1 MADVVLTTDEL
12 LVLSGPSSVNVEV
25 DFGPEGERGS
35 LFYVSVGNPNTAL
48 TGQTPKAKDLCVN
61 ILKTDNEYSYVY
73 QYNSDGANGFQW
85 YPIIKLNPLQYNKIL
100 TGTFVDGSKVFN
112 IPVNYIV
119 DEETSQ
125 TLTSANFNITY
136 SIPNDNPIASS
147 MTIPALDID
156 SGAGGDNLIINLK
169 AVEHRTDIDSG
180 PYGDWALLN
189 AEVVTHIFISILAIQ
204 ES

>member
-12 LVLSGPSSVNVEV
+12 LVLSGPSSVNVQV

-48 TGQTPKAKDLCVN
+48 VGQTPKSKDLCINV
-61 ILKTDNEYSYVY
+61 LKTDNEYSYVY
-73 QYNSDGANGFQW
+73 QYNASPNNSPEDPSFQW
-85 YPIIKLNPLQYNKIL
+85 YPIIKLNPLQYNKIM

-136 SIPNDNPIASS
+136 SIPNQNPISS
-147 MTIPALDID
+147 SIEIGSFTNDPGTGLQVIPVTV
-156 SGAGGDNLIINLK
+156 N
-169 AVEHRTDIDSG
+169 AVEYTGSAWQD
-180 PYGDWALLN
+180 LN
-189 AEVVTHIFISILAIQ
+189 GVKTVHFVISIVV
-204 ES
+204 

>member
-48 TGQTPKAKDLCVN
+48 VGQTPKAKDLCVN
-61 ILKTDNEYSYVY
+61 VLKTDNEYSYVY

-85 YPIIKLNPLQYNKIL
+85 YPIIKLSPLQYNKIL

-136 SIPNDNPIASS
+136 SIPNNNPIASS
-147 MTIPALDID
+147 IEIGSFTNDPVSGLQVIPVTV
-156 SGAGGDNLIINLK
+156 N
-169 AVEHRTDIDSG
+169 AVEYTGSAWQDLDGVKTVHF
-180 PYGDWALLN
+180 
-189 AEVVTHIFISILAIQ
+189 VISIVV
-204 ES
+204 

>member
-12 LVLSGPSSVNVEV
+12 LVLSGPSSVNVQV

-35 LFYVSVGNPNTAL
+35 LFFVSVGNPNTAL

-85 YPIIKLNPLQYNKIL
+85 YPIIKLSPLQYNKIM
-100 TGTFVDGSKVFN
+100 TGTFVSGSKVFN

-136 SIPNDNPIASS
+136 SIPNENPIASS
-147 MTIPALDID
+147 IEIGSFTNDPGTGLQVIPVTVNAIEYA
-156 SGAGGDNLIINLK
+156 SSTWQNLTGVK
-169 AVEHRTDIDSG
+169 TVHF
-180 PYGDWALLN
+180 
-189 AEVVTHIFISILAIQ
+189 VISIVV
-204 ES
+204 

>member
-85 YPIIKLNPLQYNKIL
+85 YPIIKLSPLQYNKIL

-136 SIPNDNPIASS
+136 SIPNSNPLASS
-147 MTIPALDID
+147 IEIGSFTNDPVSGLQVIPVTV
-156 SGAGGDNLIINLK
+156 N
-169 AVEHRTDIDSG
+169 AVEYVSSAWQDLTGVKTVHF
-180 PYGDWALLN
+180 
-189 AEVVTHIFISILAIQ
+189 VISIVV
-204 ES
+204 

>member
-61 ILKTDNEYSYVY
+61 VLKTDNEYSYVY

-85 YPIIKLNPLQYNKIL
+85 YPIIKLSPLQYNKIL

-136 SIPNDNPIASS
+136 SIPNSNPLASS
-147 MTIPALDID
+147 IEIGSFTNDPISGLQVIPVTVNAIEYA
-156 SGAGGDNLIINLK
+156 SSTWQNLTGVK
-169 AVEHRTDIDSG
+169 TVHF
-180 PYGDWALLN
+180 
-189 AEVVTHIFISILAIQ
+189 VISIVV
-204 ES
+204 

>member
-35 LFYVSVGNPNTAL
+35 LFFVSVGNPNTAL

-85 YPIIKLNPLQYNKIL
+85 YPIIKLSPLQYNKIL

-136 SIPNDNPIASS
+136 SILNENPVASS
-147 MTIPALDID
+147 IEIGSFTNDPVSGLQVIPVTV
-156 SGAGGDNLIINLK
+156 N
-169 AVEHRTDIDSG
+169 AVEYASSTWQNLTD
-180 PYGDWALLN
+180 AKT
-189 AEVVTHIFISILAIQ
+189 VHFVISIVV
-204 ES
+204 

>member
-35 LFYVSVGNPNTAL
+35 LFFVSVGNPNTAL

-73 QYNSDGANGFQW
+73 QYNSDGADGFQW
-85 YPIIKLNPLQYNKIL
+85 YPIIKLSPLQYNKIL

-112 IPVNYIV
+112 IPVSYIV

-136 SIPNDNPIASS
+136 SIPNDSPIASS
-147 MTIPALDID
+147 IEIGSFTNDPV
-156 SGAGGDNLIINLK
+156 SGLQVLPVTVN
-169 AVEHRTDIDSG
+169 AVEYTGSVWQDLTGVKTVHF
-180 PYGDWALLN
+180 
-189 AEVVTHIFISILAIQ
+189 VISIVV
-204 ES
+204 

>member
-48 TGQTPKAKDLCVN
+48 TGQTPKSKDLCVN

-85 YPIIKLNPLQYNKIL
+85 YPIIKLSPLQYNKIL

-136 SIPNDNPIASS
+136 SIPNSNPIASS
-147 MTIPALDID
+147 IEIGSFTNDPGTGLQVIPVTV
-156 SGAGGDNLIINLK
+156 N
-169 AVEHRTDIDSG
+169 AVEYVGSAWQDLDGVKTVHF
-180 PYGDWALLN
+180 
-189 AEVVTHIFISILAIQ
+189 VISIVV
-204 ES
+204 

>member
-35 LFYVSVGNPNTAL
+35 LFFVSVGNPNTAL
-48 TGQTPKAKDLCVN
+48 TGQTLKAKDHCVN
-61 ILKTDNEYSYVY
+61 VLKTDNEYSYVY

-85 YPIIKLNPLQYNKIL
+85 YPIIKLSPLQYNKIM
-100 TGTFVDGSKVFN
+100 TGTFVSGSKIFN

-136 SIPNDNPIASS
+136 SIPNENPIASS
-147 MTIPALDID
+147 IEIGSFTNDPGTGLQVIPVTVNAIEYA
-156 SGAGGDNLIINLK
+156 SSTWQNLTGVK
-169 AVEHRTDIDSG
+169 TVHF
-180 PYGDWALLN
+180 
-189 AEVVTHIFISILAIQ
+189 VISIVV
-204 ES
+204 

>member
-48 TGQTPKAKDLCVN
+48 IGQTPKAKDLCVN
-61 ILKTDNEYSYVY
+61 VLKTDNEYSYVY

-85 YPIIKLNPLQYNKIL
+85 YPIIKLNPLQYNKIM

-136 SIPNDNPIASS
+136 SIPNENPIASS
-147 MTIPALDID
+147 IEIGSFTNDPVSGLQVIPVTV
-156 SGAGGDNLIINLK
+156 N
-169 AVEHRTDIDSG
+169 AVEYASSTWQNLTGVKTVHF
-180 PYGDWALLN
+180 
-189 AEVVTHIFISILAIQ
+189 VISIVV
-204 ES
+204 

>member
-61 ILKTDNEYSYVY
+61 VLKTDNEYSYVY

-85 YPIIKLNPLQYNKIL
+85 YPIIKLSPLQYNKIL

-136 SIPNDNPIASS
+136 SIPNSNPLASS
-147 MTIPALDID
+147 IEIGSFTNDPISGLQVIPVTV
-156 SGAGGDNLIINLK
+156 N
-169 AVEHRTDIDSG
+169 AVEYVSSAWQD
-180 PYGDWALLN
+180 LN
-189 AEVVTHIFISILAIQ
+189 GVKTVHFVISIVV
-204 ES
+204 

>member
-48 TGQTPKAKDLCVN
+48 IGQTPKAKDLCVN
-61 ILKTDNEYSYVY
+61 VLKTDDEYSYVY

-85 YPIIKLNPLQYNKIL
+85 YPIIKLNPLQYNKIM

-136 SIPNDNPIASS
+136 SIPNENPISSSIEIGSFTNDPGTGLQVIPVTVNAIEYASS
-147 MTIPALDID
+147 TWQ
-156 SGAGGDNLIINLK
+156 NLTGVK
-169 AVEHRTDIDSG
+169 TVHF
-180 PYGDWALLN
+180 
-189 AEVVTHIFISILAIQ
+189 VISIVV
-204 ES
+204 

>member
-61 ILKTDNEYSYVY
+61 VLKTDNEYSYVY

-85 YPIIKLNPLQYNKIL
+85 YPIIKLSPLQYNKVL

-136 SIPNDNPIASS
+136 SIPNSNPLASS
-147 MTIPALDID
+147 IEIGSFTNDPISGLQVIPVTVNAIEYA
-156 SGAGGDNLIINLK
+156 SSTWQNLTGVK
-169 AVEHRTDIDSG
+169 TVHF
-180 PYGDWALLN
+180 
-189 AEVVTHIFISILAIQ
+189 VISIVV
-204 ES
+204 

>member
-35 LFYVSVGNPNTAL
+35 LFFVSVGNPNTAL

-85 YPIIKLNPLQYNKIL
+85 YPIIKLSPLQYNKIL

-112 IPVNYIV
+112 IPVSYIV

-136 SIPNDNPIASS
+136 SIPNENPIASS
-147 MTIPALDID
+147 IEIGSFTNDPV
-156 SGAGGDNLIINLK
+156 SGLQVLPVTVN
-169 AVEHRTDIDSG
+169 AVEYASSTWQDLTGVKTVHF
-180 PYGDWALLN
+180 
-189 AEVVTHIFISILAIQ
+189 VISIVV
-204 ES
+204 

>member
-35 LFYVSVGNPNTAL
+35 LFFVSVGNPNTTL
-48 TGQTPKAKDLCVN
+48 IGQNPKAKDLCVN
-61 ILKTDNEYSYVY
+61 VLKTDNEYSYVY

-136 SIPNDNPIASS
+136 SIPNENPIASS
-147 MTIPALDID
+147 IEVGSFTNDPVSGLQVIPVTV
-156 SGAGGDNLIINLK
+156 N
-169 AVEHRTDIDSG
+169 AVEYASSTWQDLDGVKTVHF
-180 PYGDWALLN
+180 
-189 AEVVTHIFISILAIQ
+189 VISIVV
-204 ES
+204 

>member
-61 ILKTDNEYSYVY
+61 VLKTDNEYSYVY

-85 YPIIKLNPLQYNKIL
+85 YPIIKLSPLQYNKIL

-136 SIPNDNPIASS
+136 SIPNSNPLASS
-147 MTIPALDID
+147 IEIGSFTNDPVSGLQVIPVTV
-156 SGAGGDNLIINLK
+156 N
-169 AVEHRTDIDSG
+169 AVEYVSSTWQDLTGVKTVHF
-180 PYGDWALLN
+180 
-189 AEVVTHIFISILAIQ
+189 VISIVV
-204 ES
+204 

>member
-35 LFYVSVGNPNTAL
+35 LFYVSVGNPNTEL
-48 TGQTPKAKDLCVN
+48 VGQTPKAKDLCVN
-61 ILKTDNEYSYVY
+61 VLKTDNEYSYVY
-73 QYNSDGANGFQW
+73 QYNSDGAEGFQW
-85 YPIIKLNPLQYNKIL
+85 YPIIKLNPLQYNKIR
-100 TGTFVDGSKVFN
+100 TETFVSGSAIFK
-112 IPVNYIV
+112 IPVNFIV

-147 MTIPALDID
+147 IEIGSFTNDPGTGLQVIPVTVNAIEYA
-156 SGAGGDNLIINLK
+156 SSTWQNLTGVK
-169 AVEHRTDIDSG
+169 TVHF
-180 PYGDWALLN
+180 
-189 AEVVTHIFISILAIQ
+189 VISIVV
-204 ES
+204 

>member
-12 LVLSGPSSVNVEV
+12 LVLSGPSSINVEV

-35 LFYVSVGNPNTAL
+35 LFFVSVGNPNTAL

-85 YPIIKLNPLQYNKIL
+85 YPIIKLSPLQYNKIL

-112 IPVNYIV
+112 IPVSYIV

-136 SIPNDNPIASS
+136 SIPNDSPIASS
-147 MTIPALDID
+147 IEIGSFTNDPV
-156 SGAGGDNLIINLK
+156 SGLQVLPVTVN
-169 AVEHRTDIDSG
+169 AVEYTGSVWQDLTGVKTVHF
-180 PYGDWALLN
+180 
-189 AEVVTHIFISILAIQ
+189 VISIVV
-204 ES
+204 

>member
-48 TGQTPKAKDLCVN
+48 IGQTPKAKDLCVN
-61 ILKTDNEYSYVY
+61 VLKTDNEYSYVY

-85 YPIIKLNPLQYNKIL
+85 YPIIKLSPLQYNKIL

-147 MTIPALDID
+147 IEIGSFTNDPVSGLQVIPVTV
-156 SGAGGDNLIINLK
+156 N
-169 AVEHRTDIDSG
+169 AVEYASSTWQNLTGVKTVHF
-180 PYGDWALLN
+180 
-189 AEVVTHIFISILAIQ
+189 VISIVV
-204 ES
+204 

>member
-48 TGQTPKAKDLCVN
+48 VGQTPKAKDLCVN
-61 ILKTDNEYSYVY
+61 VLKTDNEYSYVY

-85 YPIIKLNPLQYNKIL
+85 YPIIKLSPLQYNKIL

-112 IPVNYIV
+112 IPVSYIV

-136 SIPNDNPIASS
+136 SIPNENPIASS
-147 MTIPALDID
+147 IEIGSFTNDPVSGLQVIPVTV
-156 SGAGGDNLIINLK
+156 N
-169 AVEHRTDIDSG
+169 AVEYASATWQNLTGVKTVHF
-180 PYGDWALLN
+180 
-189 AEVVTHIFISILAIQ
+189 VISIVV
-204 ES
+204 

>member
-48 TGQTPKAKDLCVN
+48 VGQTPKAKDLCVN
-61 ILKTDNEYSYVY
+61 VLKTDNEYSYVY

-85 YPIIKLNPLQYNKIL
+85 YPIIKLSPLQYNKVM
-100 TGTFVDGSKVFN
+100 TGTFVSGSKIFN

-136 SIPNDNPIASS
+136 SIPNENPISSSIEIGSFTNDPGTGLQVIPVTVNAIEYASS
-147 MTIPALDID
+147 TWQNL
-156 SGAGGDNLIINLK
+156 AGVK
-169 AVEHRTDIDSG
+169 TVHF
-180 PYGDWALLN
+180 
-189 AEVVTHIFISILAIQ
+189 VISIVV
-204 ES
+204 

>member
-35 LFYVSVGNPNTAL
+35 LFFVSVGNPNTAL

-85 YPIIKLNPLQYNKIL
+85 YPIIKLSPLQYNKIL
-100 TGTFVDGSKVFN
+100 TGTFVDGYKVFN
-112 IPVNYIV
+112 IPVSYIV

-136 SIPNDNPIASS
+136 SIPNENPIASS
-147 MTIPALDID
+147 IEIGSFTNDPV
-156 SGAGGDNLIINLK
+156 SGLQVLPVTVN
-169 AVEHRTDIDSG
+169 AVEYASSAWQDLTGVKTVHF
-180 PYGDWALLN
+180 
-189 AEVVTHIFISILAIQ
+189 VISIVV
-204 ES
+204 

>member
-35 LFYVSVGNPNTAL
+35 LFFVSVGNPNTAL

-73 QYNSDGANGFQW
+73 QYNSDGADGFQW
-85 YPIIKLNPLQYNKIL
+85 YPIIKLSPLQYNKIL

-112 IPVNYIV
+112 IPVSYIV

-136 SIPNDNPIASS
+136 SIPNDSPIASS
-147 MTIPALDID
+147 IEIGSLTPLN
-156 SGAGGDNLIINLK
+156 GVKVLPVTVN
-169 AVEHRTDIDSG
+169 AVEYTGSAWQDLTGVKTVHF
-180 PYGDWALLN
+180 
-189 AEVVTHIFISILAIQ
+189 VISIVV
-204 ES
+204 

>member
-12 LVLSGPSSVNVEV
+12 LVLSGPSSVNVEI

-48 TGQTPKAKDLCVN
+48 VGQTPKAKDLCVN
-61 ILKTDNEYSYVY
+61 VLKTDNEYSYVY

-85 YPIIKLNPLQYNKIL
+85 YPIIKLSPLQYNKIL

-136 SIPNDNPIASS
+136 SIPNENPIASS
-147 MTIPALDID
+147 IEIGSFTNDPVSGLQVIPVTV
-156 SGAGGDNLIINLK
+156 N
-169 AVEHRTDIDSG
+169 AVEYASATWQNLTGVKTVHF
-180 PYGDWALLN
+180 
-189 AEVVTHIFISILAIQ
+189 VISIVV
-204 ES
+204 

>member
-35 LFYVSVGNPNTAL
+35 LFFVSVGNPNTAL
-48 TGQTPKAKDLCVN
+48 TGQNPKAKDLCVN

-85 YPIIKLNPLQYNKIL
+85 YPIIKLSPLQYNKIL

-112 IPVNYIV
+112 IPVSYIV

-136 SIPNDNPIASS
+136 SIPNENPIASS
-147 MTIPALDID
+147 IEIGSFTNDPVSGLQVLPVTI
-156 SGAGGDNLIINLK
+156 N
-169 AVEHRTDIDSG
+169 AVEYASSTLQDLTGVKTVHF
-180 PYGDWALLN
+180 
-189 AEVVTHIFISILAIQ
+189 VISIVV
-204 ES
+204 

>member
-35 LFYVSVGNPNTAL
+35 LFFVSVGNPNTAL

-61 ILKTDNEYSYVY
+61 ILKTDDEYSYVY

-85 YPIIKLNPLQYNKIL
+85 YPIIKLSPLQYNKIL

-112 IPVNYIV
+112 IPVSYIV

-147 MTIPALDID
+147 IEIGSFTNDLV
-156 SGAGGDNLIINLK
+156 SGLQVLPVTVN
-169 AVEHRTDIDSG
+169 AVEYTGSAWQDLTGVKTVHF
-180 PYGDWALLN
+180 
-189 AEVVTHIFISILAIQ
+189 VISIVV
-204 ES
+204 

>member
-35 LFYVSVGNPNTAL
+35 LFFVSVGNPNTAL

-61 ILKTDNEYSYVY
+61 VLKTDNEYSYVY

-85 YPIIKLNPLQYNKIL
+85 YPIIKLSPLQYNKVM
-100 TGTFVDGSKVFN
+100 TGTFVSGSKIFN

-136 SIPNDNPIASS
+136 SIPNENPIASS
-147 MTIPALDID
+147 IEIGSFTNDPGTGLQVIPVTVNAIEYA
-156 SGAGGDNLIINLK
+156 SSTWQNLTGVK
-169 AVEHRTDIDSG
+169 TVHF
-180 PYGDWALLN
+180 
-189 AEVVTHIFISILAIQ
+189 VISIVV
-204 ES
+204 

>member
-48 TGQTPKAKDLCVN
+48 VGQTPKAKDLCVN
-61 ILKTDNEYSYVY
+61 VLKTDNEYSYVY

-100 TGTFVDGSKVFN
+100 TGTFVNGSKEFN

-125 TLTSANFNITY
+125 TPGLKFNITY

-147 MTIPALDID
+147 IEIGSFTNDPVSGLQVIPVTV
-156 SGAGGDNLIINLK
+156 N
-169 AVEHRTDIDSG
+169 AVEYASSTWQNLTGVKTVHF
-180 PYGDWALLN
+180 
-189 AEVVTHIFISILAIQ
+189 VISIVV
-204 ES
+204 

>member
-12 LVLSGPSSVNVEV
+12 LVLSGPSSVNVQV

-48 TGQTPKAKDLCVN
+48 VGQTPKAKDLCVN

-73 QYNSDGANGFQW
+73 QYNAGPNNEDGSPSFQW

-100 TGTFVDGSKVFN
+100 TGTFENGSKTFN
-112 IPVNYIV
+112 IPVNYLV

-136 SIPNDNPIASS
+136 SIPNQNPIASS
-147 MTIPALDID
+147 IEIGSFTPVNGLQC
-156 SGAGGDNLIINLK
+156 LP
-169 AVEHRTDIDSG
+169 VTV
-180 PYGDWALLN
+180 N
-189 AEVVTHIFISILAIQ
+189 AIEYVSSAWQDFNGVGKTVHFVISIVV
-204 ES
+204 

>member
-12 LVLSGPSSVNVEV
+12 LVLSGPSSINVEV

-35 LFYVSVGNPNTAL
+35 LFFVSVGNPNTAL

-85 YPIIKLNPLQYNKIL
+85 YPIIKLSPLQYNKIM
-100 TGTFVDGSKVFN
+100 TGTFVSGSKVFN

-136 SIPNDNPIASS
+136 SIPNENPIASS
-147 MTIPALDID
+147 IEIGSFTNDPGTGLQVIPVTVNAIEYA
-156 SGAGGDNLIINLK
+156 SSTWQNLTGVK
-169 AVEHRTDIDSG
+169 TVHF
-180 PYGDWALLN
+180 
-189 AEVVTHIFISILAIQ
+189 VISIVV
-204 ES
+204 

>member
-35 LFYVSVGNPNTAL
+35 LFFLSVGNPNTAL
-48 TGQTPKAKDLCVN
+48 TGQNPKAKDLCVN

-85 YPIIKLNPLQYNKIL
+85 YPIIKLSPLQYNKIL

-112 IPVNYIV
+112 IPVSYIV

-136 SIPNDNPIASS
+136 SIPNENPIASS
-147 MTIPALDID
+147 IEIGSFTNDPVSGLQVLPVTI
-156 SGAGGDNLIINLK
+156 N
-169 AVEHRTDIDSG
+169 AVEYASSTWQDLTGVKTVHF
-180 PYGDWALLN
+180 
-189 AEVVTHIFISILAIQ
+189 VISIVV
-204 ES
+204 

>member
-12 LVLSGPSSVNVEV
+12 LVLSGPSSINVEV

-35 LFYVSVGNPNTAL
+35 LFFVSVGNPNTAL

-85 YPIIKLNPLQYNKIL
+85 YPIIKLSPLQYNKIL

-112 IPVNYIV
+112 IPVSYIV

-136 SIPNDNPIASS
+136 SIPNENPIASS
-147 MTIPALDID
+147 IEIGSFTNDPGTGLQVIPVTVNAIEYA
-156 SGAGGDNLIINLK
+156 SSTWQNLTGVK
-169 AVEHRTDIDSG
+169 TVHF
-180 PYGDWALLN
+180 
-189 AEVVTHIFISILAIQ
+189 VISIVV
-204 ES
+204 

>member
-35 LFYVSVGNPNTAL
+35 LFFVSVGNPNTAL

-85 YPIIKLNPLQYNKIL
+85 YPIIKLSPLQYNKIL

-112 IPVNYIV
+112 IPVSYIV

-136 SIPNDNPIASS
+136 SIPNENPIASS
-147 MTIPALDID
+147 IEIGSFTNDPGTGLQVIPVTV
-156 SGAGGDNLIINLK
+156 N
-169 AVEHRTDIDSG
+169 AVEYVSSAWQDLTGVKTVHF
-180 PYGDWALLN
+180 
-189 AEVVTHIFISILAIQ
+189 VISIVV
-204 ES
+204 

>member
-147 MTIPALDID
+147 IEIGSFTNDPVSGLQVIPVTVNAIEYASSTWQNL
-156 SGAGGDNLIINLK
+156 SGVK
-169 AVEHRTDIDSG
+169 TVHF
-180 PYGDWALLN
+180 
-189 AEVVTHIFISILAIQ
+189 VISIVV
-204 ES
+204 

>member
-35 LFYVSVGNPNTAL
+35 LFFVSVGNPNTAL

-85 YPIIKLNPLQYNKIL
+85 YPIIKLSPLQYNKIL

-112 IPVNYIV
+112 IPVSYIV

-147 MTIPALDID
+147 IEIGSFTNDPV
-156 SGAGGDNLIINLK
+156 SGLQVLPVTVN
-169 AVEHRTDIDSG
+169 AVEYTGSAWQDLTGVKTVHF
-180 PYGDWALLN
+180 
-189 AEVVTHIFISILAIQ
+189 VISIVV
-204 ES
+204 

>member
-12 LVLSGPSSVNVEV
+12 LVLSGPSSINVEV

-35 LFYVSVGNPNTAL
+35 LFFVSVGNPNTAL
-48 TGQTPKAKDLCVN
+48 VGQTPKAKDLCVN

-73 QYNSDGANGFQW
+73 QYNSDGGNGFQW

-100 TGTFVDGSKVFN
+100 TGTFVNGSKVFN
-112 IPVNYIV
+112 IPVSYIV

-125 TLTSANFNITY
+125 TLNSSNFNITY

-147 MTIPALDID
+147 IEIGSLTPVNGVQVLPVTV
-156 SGAGGDNLIINLK
+156 N
-169 AVEHRTDIDSG
+169 AVEYASSAWQDLTGVKTVHF
-180 PYGDWALLN
+180 
-189 AEVVTHIFISILAIQ
+189 VISIVV
-204 ES
+204 